1 METKITIKKIIRR
14 ITYGHDYLREGDKR
28 EEFRLCAERI
38 IKENSEADI
47 ESLYVLTHYMFSRIL
62 NFLFVIVFLRKNC
75 LFDKQQFKF
84 IYSGHKILQNL
95 HLTFVLCRASQK

>member
-14 ITYGHDYLREGDKR
+14 ITYGHDHLREGDKC

-62 NFLFVIVFLRKNC
+62 NFLFVIVFLRKRNVF
-75 LFDKQQFKF
+75 FDKNNSY
-84 IYSGHKILQNL
+84 ISIL
-95 HLTFVLCRASQK
+95 